1 MYICYEPAV
10 NCVVT
15 CHNSS
20 CVHVILAL
28 LDRHRCTHFTDEKT
42 EAQGFK
48 EAEEKDSGSEIEII
62 L

>member
-1 MYICYEPAV
+1 M

-15 CHNSS
+15 YHNLS
-20 CVHVILAL
+20 CVHVILVL
-28 LDRHRCTHFTDEKT
+28 LDRHRYTHFTDEKT

-48 EAEEKDSGSEIEII
+48 EGEEKDSGSEAEII